1 TLGTVVDGGTIRD
14 LPLTNRNYTQVLTL
28 SAGITGDLNNAAT
41 LGKGTQDVY
50 VNGASSISNN
60 FHMDGAD
67 INNFGSGRAGD
78 FVQQA
83 GIAIPNPDA
92 LQEFKIQTTQYDA
105 AYGRDAGAN
114 VDVITRSGTNQFHGA
129 IFEFFRNDIFNAND
143 SFLKA

>member
-1 TLGTVVDGGTIRD
+1 M
-14 LPLTNRNYTQVLTL
+14 

-41 LGKGTQDVY
+41 LGKGSPDVY

-83 GIAIPNPDA
+83 GIPIPSPDA
-92 LQEFKIQTTQYDA
+92 LQEFKIQTTNYDA
-105 AYGRDAGAN
+105 GFGRDAGAN
-114 VDVITRSGTNQFHGA
+114 VDVVTKTGTNRFTARYGSSSA
-129 IFEFFRNDIFNAND
+129 TTSSMRTIP
-143 SFLKA
+143 S